1 MYRIRTFNKISPVG
15 LNRLDPA
22 LYAVSDSETDEDAI
36 LVRSAKLLDYD
47 FPKNLLAISRA
58 GAGVN
63 NIPLD
68 RCSEAGIVVFN
79 TPGANANA
87 VKELVLCAMLM
98 GSRDVDGGIQW
109 VRQQVASG
117 VDVTTVVEKGKAAFI
132 GPELYKK
139 TLGVIGLGAIGSL
152 VANIALSLG
161 MDVYG
166 YDPFLSVDAALR
178 LDRHI
183 HVVKDINELYKRAD
197 YITIHIHYTKDTERM
212 IDAKAIG
219 AMKRGVRFINLARGE
234 IVDDDAMLAALDTG
248 WVAAYVTDFPNN
260 RLVGAP
266 HVLAMPHLGA
276 STPES
281 EQNCA
286 VMAVDQLRDYLENGN
301 IRNSVNLPAVSQER
315 SGVCRLCLIHK
326 NVPAMLASITTLLS
340 RDGINV
346 ENLSNKSRGDY
357 AYTIGIGYLGTN
369 TPIDRCYECGFE
381 GDFEPTEEGFKCPEC
396 GNSDPDRCNVTKRT
410 CGYLGN
416 PVQRPM
422 VHGRHEEIA
431 HRVKHMSGETGHVT
445 LDDGSER
452 EWFEEA
458 K

>member
-1 MYRIRTFNKISPVG
+1 MYRIKTLNKISPAG
-15 LNRLDPA
+15 LSVLDQTR
-22 LYAVSDSETDEDAI
+22 YTISTDVENEDGI
-36 LVRSAKLLDYD
+36 LVRSADMHDYA
-47 FPKNLLAISRA
+47 FPDALRAVARA
-58 GAGVN
+58 GAGTN
-63 NIPLD
+63 NIPID

-79 TPGANANA
+79 TPSANANA
-87 VKELVLCAMLM
+87 VKELAVCALLLA
-98 GSRDVDGGIQW
+98 SRKISDGVAWVKEQAAAGADVEQ
-109 VRQQVASG
+109 A
-117 VDVTTVVEKGKAAFI
+117 VEKGKSQFV
-132 GPELYKK
+132 GPELSGKM
-139 TLGVIGLGAIGSL
+139 LGVIGLGAIGSL

-357 AYTIGIGYLGTN
+357 AYTIVDLSA
-369 TPIDRCYECGFE
+369 PADQCVIDEVTALE
-381 GDFEPTEEGFKCPEC
+381 
-396 GNSDPDRCNVTKRT
+396 NV
-410 CGYLGN
+410 
-416 PVQRPM
+416 
-422 VHGRHEEIA
+422 I
-431 HRVKHMSGETGHVT
+431 RVRVIQ
-445 LDDGSER
+445 
-452 EWFEEA
+452 
-458 K
+458 